1 MISRRWGWAW
11 PFVLLGLAMAAGD
24 HARAQLGRVSGLG
37 VSSGANPFA
46 GSTGTPGLGYNPLGA
61 AGSGYGY
68 GITNGQVGVGYRSAG
83 RLYPQSYP
91 AARPGTTVALQPLYD
106 LITSVPGWS
115 GSGRTHRARHRLR
128 TQPSVAPSVA
138 PSVPRTS
145 FFDDQGKVIW
155 PSTIPNDPATAEL
168 RQAADAAVQAVV
180 REWKSTGHGSVRPVI
195 DAKNKVSAFEGKVLP
210 GVRAKNAT
218 DGAALENFFFG
229 LNKSLDAMTYTY

>member
-24 HARAQLGRVSGLG
+24 HARAQVGRVSVLG
-37 VSSGANPFA
+37 GSSGVNPYA
-46 GSTGTPGLGYNPLGA
+46 GYAGTPGLGYNPLGG

-83 RLYPQSYP
+83 RLYPQAYP
-91 AARPGTTVALQPLYD
+91 AARPGTTVALQPLYN
-106 LITSVPGWS
+106 LITSVPGW
-115 GSGRTHRARHRLR
+115 SGRTHRARHRLR
-128 TQPSVAPSVA
+128 TQPGAA

-155 PSTIPNDPATAEL
+155 PSTIPNDPAAAEL

-180 REWKSTGHGSVRPVI
+180 LEWKSTGHGSVRPVS
-195 DAKNKVSAFEGKVLP
+195 DAKDKLSAFAGKVLP
-210 GVRAKNAT
+210 AVRAKNTT
-218 DGAALENFFFG
+218 DGTILENFFFD
-229 LNKSLDAMTYTY
+229 LDKSLDAMTYTY